1 MNRNRKIV
9 VVSVLALVALA
20 VTTGWSV
27 LAPAAWPPQP
37 YKANSLAGLWT
48 STMGYDILMMFG
60 PEDQSGVGVC
70 EAVHLS
76 MDPTLGGM
84 IAGATT
90 DTPMYFKYVR
100 TGSDTWQLKG
110 LVYFKDSAKPK
121 PNVLAICVF
130 DDTTIRMTAPGEFE
144 LIMTRSLYL
153 GSQDKDL
160 DGVPD
165 PGQKPVAVLPPDT
178 SHWKAL

>member
-27 LAPAAWPPQP
+27 LAGTAWPPQP
-37 YKANSLAGLWT
+37 YKASSLVGLWT
-48 STMGYDILMMFG
+48 SPGYNILMTIG
-60 PEDQSGVGVC
+60 PEDESGAGVC
-70 EAVHLS
+70 EAIHLS
-76 MDPTLGGM
+76 MDPTAGGM
-84 IAGATT
+84 IPGATT

-100 TGSDTWQLKG
+100 TGPDTWQLKG

-121 PNVLAICVF
+121 PNVLAIVVF
-130 DDTTIRMTAPGEFE
+130 DDTTIRMTTPGEIE
-144 LIMTRSLYL
+144 LIMTRNLYL

-165 PGQKPVAVLPPDT
+165 QGEKPVMVMPPDT